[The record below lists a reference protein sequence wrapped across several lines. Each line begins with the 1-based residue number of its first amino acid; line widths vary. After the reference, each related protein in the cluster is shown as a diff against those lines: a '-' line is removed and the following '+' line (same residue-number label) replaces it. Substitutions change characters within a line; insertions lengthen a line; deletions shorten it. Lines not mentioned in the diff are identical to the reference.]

1 MSKSVLVV
9 GSVALDDVET
19 PFGKRNNSVGG
30 SAVYF
35 SIASSFY
42 SQVQMVGVAGK
53 DFPHQVLDTFKE
65 RNIDIDGLELI
76 TGKTFRWGGKYH
88 DDINVRD
95 TLYTDLNVFADFKP
109 TIPDN
114 YKHTPF
120 VFLGNIQPA
129 LQLDVLNQLQS
140 PKFVALDTMNL
151 WINTA
156 RKDLDKVIEK
166 IDLLVINDSELT
178 LLTGELNLLKGLKK
192 IHQRGLK
199 YAIIKKGEHGAYL
212 SQLNAKSKNPELF
225 FVPAFPVWEP
235 IDPTGAGDSFAG
247 GFMGYLSQ
255 ADDISFETMKK
266 ALVHAAIM
274 GSLCVQGFSYERL
287 GQVDSDIVEERL
299 NTLQQLVTP

>member
-19 PFGKRNNSVGG
+19 PFGKRDDSIGG

-35 SIASSFY
+35 AIASSLY
-42 SQVQMVGVAGK
+42 TQVRIVGIAGK
-53 DFPHQVLDTFKE
+53 DFPQFVLDKFTE
-65 RNIDIDGLELI
+65 RKIDTLGLELVD
-76 TGKTFRWGGKYH
+76 GKTFRWGGKYH
-88 DDINVRD
+88 DDINIRD

-109 TIPDN
+109 IIPEK
-114 YKHTPF
+114 YKQTPY
-120 VFLGNIQPA
+120 VFLGNILPS
-129 LQLDVLNQLQS
+129 LQMDILNQLDK
-140 PKFVALDTMNL
+140 PEFVALDTMNL
-151 WINTA
+151 WIETA
-156 RKDLDKVIEK
+156 REDLAEVIRH

-212 SQLNAKSKNPELF
+212 SRMNDESKNPELF
-225 FVPAFPVWEP
+225 FVPAYPVWEP

-255 ADDISFETMKK
+255 TGEITFENMKK

-274 GSLCVQGFSYERL
+274 GSLCVEGFSYDALDTMNQDILNDRL
-287 GQVDSDIVEERL
+287 KALSK
-299 NTLQQLVTP
+299 LVNV